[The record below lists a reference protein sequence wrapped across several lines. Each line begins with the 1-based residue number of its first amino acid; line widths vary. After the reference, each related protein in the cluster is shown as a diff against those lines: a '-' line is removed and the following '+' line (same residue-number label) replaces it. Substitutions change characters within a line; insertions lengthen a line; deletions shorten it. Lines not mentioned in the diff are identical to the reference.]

1 MITRSEITFVNVINS
16 HLVDIRWYNQVGFLG
31 DLATGLL
38 EATYRT
44 VIQAA
49 KIGAP
54 ILSKSVTKCFGN

>member
-1 MITRSEITFVNVINS
+1 M
-16 HLVDIRWYNQVGFLG
+16 GFLG